1 MRSVVTGGCGFIG
14 SHVVDRLVQRGDE
27 VVVVDDLATGDAG
40 NLNPDA
46 RLVRGSVLD
55 AEMLRDAVEGADMVF
70 HLAALPRVERSVE
83 DPVGTHR
90 VNVDGTL
97 NVLEAARLADVGRVV
112 YASSSSVYGE
122 QTTHLMREDMTPN
135 PLSPY
140 ALQKLIAEQY
150 LSMFAPV
157 YGITAVSLRYFNV
170 YGPGQPLEGEY
181 TLVIGKF
188 LRTRRAGRPLTVYGD
203 GEQTRAYSHV
213 PRRRLGDSSRRRGGR
228 PAGPEHGAQRRLRRG
243 DVGQPASRHDR
254 WRGRPRHPEPQGR
267 RGGAP
272 QGCRLLAGR
281 GGARLGADDRPRGGP
296 ESADGRNIQA
306 WIPACAGMTVLY
318 QFVLRTP

>member
-27 VVVVDDLATGDAG
+27 VVVVDDLATGDAA
-40 NLNPDA
+40 NLNPGA

-55 AEMLRDAVEGADMVF
+55 AALLRTAFEGADVVF

-135 PLSPY
+135 PMSPY

-170 YGPGQPLEGEY
+170 YGPRQPLEGEY

-188 LRTRRAGRPLTVYGD
+188 LRTLRAGRPLTVYGD

-213 PRRRLGDSSRRRGGR
+213 HDVVSATLLAAEADVPPDRNTVLNVGSGVETSVNQLAAMIGGEVVHVI
-228 PAGPEHGAQRRLRRG
+228 PNPRG
-243 DVGQPASRHDR
+243 DVEERRKAADCSRAASVLGWEPTIGLGEGLEALMAGISKPGFPPAR
-254 WRGRPRHPEPQGR
+254 E
-267 RGGAP
+267 
-272 QGCRLLAGR
+272 
-281 GGARLGADDRPRGGP
+281 
-296 ESADGRNIQA
+296 
-306 WIPACAGMTVLY
+306 
-318 QFVLRTP
+318 

>member
-27 VVVVDDLATGDAG
+27 VVVVDDLVTGDAA

-55 AEMLRDAVEGADMVF
+55 AEMLRDAVEGADLVF

-83 DPVGTHR
+83 DPMGTHR

-122 QTTHLMREDMTPN
+122 QATHLMREDMTPN
-135 PLSPY
+135 PMSPY

-170 YGPGQPLEGEY
+170 YGPRQPLEGEY

-213 PRRRLGDSSRRRGGR
+213 HDVVSATLLAAEADVPPDRNTVLNVGSGVETSVNQLAAMIGGEVVHVI
-228 PAGPEHGAQRRLRRG
+228 PNPRG
-243 DVGQPASRHDR
+243 DVEERRKAADCSRAAAVLGWEPTMGLGEGLEALMAGTSKPGFPPAR
-254 WRGRPRHPEPQGR
+254 E
-267 RGGAP
+267 
-272 QGCRLLAGR
+272 
-281 GGARLGADDRPRGGP
+281 
-296 ESADGRNIQA
+296 
-306 WIPACAGMTVLY
+306 
-318 QFVLRTP
+318 

>member
-27 VVVVDDLATGDAG
+27 VVVVDDLATGDAA
-40 NLNPDA
+40 NLNPGA

-55 AEMLRDAVEGADMVF
+55 AALLRTAFEGADVVF

-135 PLSPY
+135 PMSPY

-170 YGPGQPLEGEY
+170 YGPRQPLEGEY

-213 PRRRLGDSSRRRGGR
+213 HDVVSATLLAAEADVPPDRNTVLNVGSGVETSVNQLAAMIGGEVVHVI
-228 PAGPEHGAQRRLRRG
+228 PNPKG
-243 DVGQPASRHDR
+243 DVEERRKAADCSRAASVLGWEPTIGLREGLEALMAGISKPGFPPAR
-254 WRGRPRHPEPQGR
+254 E
-267 RGGAP
+267 
-272 QGCRLLAGR
+272 
-281 GGARLGADDRPRGGP
+281 
-296 ESADGRNIQA
+296 
-306 WIPACAGMTVLY
+306 
-318 QFVLRTP
+318 

>member
-14 SHVVDRLVQRGDE
+14 SHVVDRLLERGDE
-27 VVVVDDLATGDAG
+27 VVVVDDLATGATG
-40 NLNPDA
+40 NLNSA
-46 RLVRGSVLD
+46 ACLVRGSVLD
-55 AEMLRDAVEGADMVF
+55 AELLQDTVDGADRIF

-122 QTTHLMREDMTPN
+122 QATHLMREDMTPN
-135 PLSPY
+135 PMSPY

-170 YGPGQPLEGEY
+170 YGPRQPLEGEY

-203 GEQTRAYSHV
+203 GEQTRAYAHV
-213 PRRRLGDSSRRRGGR
+213 HDVVSATLLAAEADVPPGRNTVLNVGSGVETSVNQLAAMIGGEVVHVI
-228 PAGPEHGAQRRLRRG
+228 PNPRG
-243 DVGQPASRHDR
+243 DVEERRKAADCSRAASVLGWEPTIGLGEGLEALMAGTSKPGFPPAR
-254 WRGRPRHPEPQGR
+254 E
-267 RGGAP
+267 
-272 QGCRLLAGR
+272 
-281 GGARLGADDRPRGGP
+281 
-296 ESADGRNIQA
+296 
-306 WIPACAGMTVLY
+306 
-318 QFVLRTP
+318 